1 LTSHDILIILVMTF
15 PMFIFTIFPGIKLA
29 NYLEKKYNIQ
39 ETNKRVIMIGVT
51 FGFALILSSL
61 LYYF

>member
-1 LTSHDILIILVMTF
+1 LTAHDILIILVMTF

-29 NYLEKKYNIQ
+29 NYLEEKYNIQ
-39 ETNKRVIMIGVT
+39 ESNKRATMVSVT

-61 LYYF
+61 LYYL